1 MLTVQVD
8 AAVVHD
14 GRRIGGKALAEDDV
28 VRAHAS
34 GGRQKQQQG
43 AHYPFIALGL
53 VLYFRRRRGELY
65 GDSIRQRGGPGDAD
79 RVVAQVVS
87 PERGSGR
94 WSWRS
99 CPPAFWTRSHGRVS
113 GIRQRGGPRR
123 RGCSCRPGGPSGAR
137 WTSRWLRRVKLSS
150 RQRCNKVPL
159 GVVEL
164 DPKFGEHR
172 SSALSPILFP
182 DR

>member
-53 VLYFRRRRGELY
+53 VLYFRQGWTE
-65 GDSIRQRGGPGDAD
+65 SEVNFMEIPSASA
-79 RVVAQVVS
+79 VA
-87 PERGSGR
+87 
-94 WSWRS
+94 
-99 CPPAFWTRSHGRVS
+99 PAT
-113 GIRQRGGPRR
+113 
-123 RGCSCRPGGPSGAR
+123 
-137 WTSRWLRRVKLSS
+137 
-150 RQRCNKVPL
+150 
-159 GVVEL
+159 
-164 DPKFGEHR
+164 
-172 SSALSPILFP
+172 PIVL
-182 DR
+182 